1 MFPGVSAAL
10 LTRIFERKLKATELI
25 RLKEKSVTDLDQEDR
40 VFKMTESGGAVGFKK
55 TAPSLKDWGPNP
67 QIWTGCFLTYLA
79 AIGYLF
85 GDKYPKAV
93 PNMLMFMRQILDF
106 AQTYHWSE
114 AVLPL
119 ALNFHQY
126 ILDKGELSTD
136 SYLVTAQFREKYLRH
151 NLTLPA
157 KSPPHSPGARPRQ
170 ARRARSSNNETEVCG
185 KFNTTGCLW
194 EGCKRRHECTY
205 PVFNPELPKLEFS
218 PSPLHTQSWSN
229 FLRYYPGNLGP
240 TLVGILTHGVQI
252 GYRGKRQSYHST
264 NHHIHEPNIITE
276 KLAEDLRLC
285 RVRLTSEPSF
295 ISPLGLVPKQDGGW
309 RRIHDL
315 SWPPDRG
322 VNQGIPDSWSTIEYM
337 NIDDIYDQVVQAG
350 PGCTIIKRDIKDA
363 FRIVPVAEDNQHL
376 LAFRW
381 NDSTYVE
388 CCLPFGLATAP
399 FLFNLFAEALH
410 WILQCLL
417 PAFYMNH
424 YLDDFIAITRSPS
437 VSDPAGAFDEVYNIV
452 TDRLGIPRNTKKD
465 EQGTCVAVL
474 GIQIDSIAMEARL
487 PPEKLCRAT
496 LDAAA
501 ALNAAS
507 LSLKQ
512 TESLTGLLAFCS
524 RVVRLGRTRL
534 QALYTFQ
541 AAFPRGKSAR
551 RRIPY
556 EVRDDL
562 KWWRDSL
569 SLFNGVLLIDPC
581 RRHITHLYTDASTTD
596 QGLFFFSSK
605 STSDCWLAHC
615 HQLHASNA
623 ATLALAQDAHAHINT
638 NELNA
643 GHLKLL
649 WNGLG
654 ANTRSVYLSAQRNYE
669 RHCALQN
676 LPAWPASR
684 HSLILWLTSRL
695 LGNSGQKS
703 VKPDTALADLAAL
716 RAYHIDNFLDDKLFY
731 NRHFR
736 RLIDGAR
743 RLSPTA
749 KVRVRKPISR
759 EAITAL
765 SAGLD
770 TLPLQPSQMTV
781 DLRDDLNFAAACRVA
796 FAGFLRVGEFTYKRE
811 DLGTPSIFLATKLTR
826 SDIRFSSSSDH
837 AQLTLKRS
845 KTDRRHEG
853 VQIILARTGD
863 GACPVDALQKLL
875 LLDPKEHDAPLFS
888 FHRRPFSRSNS
899 LSTLS
904 TKLRTLGLQ
913 TDGYSG
919 HSFRKGA
926 AQHAHDSGI
935 LNDQIQMLGR
945 WTSEAFRV
953 YFTTNASVL
962 YQLNHQFQTGSPAP
976 LSLVQPPSPPPS

>member
-1 MFPGVSAAL
+1 MGKS
-10 LTRIFERKLKATELI
+10 TRR
-25 RLKEKSVTDLDQEDR
+25 
-40 VFKMTESGGAVGFKK
+40 
-55 TAPSLKDWGPNP
+55 
-67 QIWTGCFLTYLA
+67 
-79 AIGYLF
+79 
-85 GDKYPKAV
+85 
-93 PNMLMFMRQILDF
+93 
-106 AQTYHWSE
+106 
-114 AVLPL
+114 
-119 ALNFHQY
+119 
-126 ILDKGELSTD
+126 ST
-136 SYLVTAQFREKYLRH
+136 L
-151 NLTLPA
+151 
-157 KSPPHSPGARPRQ
+157 
-170 ARRARSSNNETEVCG
+170 
-185 KFNTTGCLW
+185 
-194 EGCKRRHECTY
+194 
-205 PVFNPELPKLEFS
+205 
-218 PSPLHTQSWSN
+218 
-229 FLRYYPGNLGP
+229 GN
-240 TLVGILTHGVQI
+240 
-252 GYRGKRQSYHST
+252 
-264 NHHIHEPNIITE
+264 
-276 KLAEDLRLC
+276 
-285 RVRLTSEPSF
+285 
-295 ISPLGLVPKQDGGW
+295 
-309 RRIHDL
+309 
-315 SWPPDRG
+315 
-322 VNQGIPDSWSTIEYM
+322 
-337 NIDDIYDQVVQAG
+337 
-350 PGCTIIKRDIKDA
+350 DIKDA
-363 FRIVPVAEDNQHL
+363 FRIVPVADDNQHL
-376 LAFRW
+376 LSFQW

-388 CCLPFGLATAP
+388 RCLPFGLATAP

-424 YLDDFIAITRSPS
+424 YLDDFIAITKSPS
-437 VSDPAGAFDEVYNIV
+437 MPNPAGAFTE
-452 TDRLGIPRNTKKD
+452 D

-534 QALYTFQ
+534 QSLYTFQ
-541 AAFPRGKSAR
+541 AAFPRGRSAR

-556 EVRDDL
+556 ELTPAAATSR
-562 KWWRDSL
+562 
-569 SLFNGVLLIDPC
+569 
-581 RRHITHLYTDASTTD
+581 TYTQMPPVTG
-596 QGLFFFSSK
+596 QGLFFSSK

-623 ATLALAQDAHAHINT
+623 ASLALAQDAHAHINT
-638 NELNA
+638 NEVDAILQGFLHFSHHWLHHTLVAHTDSSTAHIGLRPLGIEPPAWFSSRAHQLDA

-669 RHCALQN
+669 RHCSLQN

-684 HSLILWLTSRL
+684 QSLISWLTSRL
-695 LGNSGQKS
+695 LGNSGQKA

-716 RAYHIDNFLDDKLFY
+716 RAYHVDNFLDDKLF
-731 NRHFR
+731 NNKHFR

-743 RLSPTA
+743 RLTPRT

-759 EAITAL
+759 EAITKL
-765 SAGLD
+765 SAGLA
-770 TLPLQPSQMTV
+770 TLPPQPSQMTT
-781 DLRDDLNFAAACRVA
+781 DLRDDLNFATACRVA
-796 FAGFLRVGEFTYKRE
+796 FAGFLRIGEFTYKRE

-826 SDIRFSSSSDH
+826 SDIRFSSSFDH

-853 VQIILARTGD
+853 VQIILAKTGD

-875 LLDPKEHDAPLFS
+875 LLDPRGHDAPLFS
-888 FHRRPFSRSNS
+888 LHRKPFSRNNF
-899 LSTLS
+899 LSILS
-904 TKLRTLGLQ
+904 TKLRALGLQ

-926 AQHAHDSGI
+926 AQHAHDSGV
-935 LNDQIQMLGR
+935 LDDQIQMLGR

-962 YQLNHQFQTGSPAP
+962 YKLNHQFQTGSPAP
-976 LSLVQPPSPPPS
+976 LSLLVQPPSPPPS